1 MTSNPEKT
9 KNITV
14 AKEKFATT
22 DSGNGHKPRDLSD
35 PSLYFNRELSW
46 LEFNRRVLE
55 EAQDERHPLLERVKF
70 LAIFGSNL
78 DEFFMTRVAGLKQQL
93 DAGVV
98 KAPPDGMTPGQQLAA
113 IRKTLKPM
121 LRDVRDL
128 LHEDLLPALSALGVQ
143 LHNFSDLNA
152 KQRTSANNYFMDE
165 VFPVLTPLAFDPG
178 RPFPHISNL
187 SLNLAVRVY
196 SPQKGEHFARLK
208 VPNSLPRFVPVPHSG
223 RKLPY
228 KRFHFVWLEQLIIAN
243 LHHLF
248 PGLDILEA
256 YPFKVTRNADIEIQE
271 DEASD
276 LLTTIEAG
284 LRRRRFGPVV
294 RLTIDKSMPDHIR
307 DLLVRNLQLDPKD
320 VFEVD
325 GALKLSDFWGLYS
338 IDRYDLKDSP
348 YVPVVPQ
355 ALRSLPGPEAI
366 FGAIRQH
373 DILLHHPYDSFLPV
387 IDFLRTAARDPKV
400 VAIKQTLY
408 RVGRD
413 SPIVKALMEARE
425 NDKEVAVLV
434 ELKARFDEESNIGWA
449 RALERVGV
457 HVVYGLLGLKTHSK
471 VTMVIRREHDGLRR
485 YLHLGT
491 GNYNAVTAQ
500 LYTDLGL
507 FTTDETLAEDVSH
520 LFNRLTGYSNLTD
533 YKELLVAPV
542 NLRQR
547 MLELIER
554 EIKKHSSSSPG
565 HLIFKMN
572 ALVDAEMIRA
582 LYRASQAGVKVDLI
596 VRGICC
602 LRPGIPDV
610 SENIRVVSIVGRY
623 LEHTRIFYFNNGGNP
638 EIYMGSADLMPRNLN
653 GRVETVFPVKDES
666 LREIIHDEILQ
677 TILADNV
684 QARLLLPDGSYKRLS
699 PKKGEP
705 PLDSQLELMRRAK
718 SH

>member
-1 MTSNPEKT
+1 MES
-9 KNITV
+9 V
-14 AKEKFATT
+14 AKETPKMIAGT
-22 DSGNGHKPRDLSD
+22 SVKEKSENGRTAIDLAD

-55 EAQDERHPLLERVKF
+55 EAQDPRHPLLERVKF

-93 DAGVV
+93 AAGVV
-98 KAPPDGMTPGQQLAA
+98 KTPPDGMTPAEQLTA
-113 IRKTLKPM
+113 IRKKLKPM
-121 LRDVRDL
+121 LRDVHDL
-128 LHEDLLPALSALGVQ
+128 LHEDLLPSLSDLGVQ
-143 LHNFSDLNA
+143 VHDFDELNN
-152 KQRTSANNYFMDE
+152 KQRTSANEFFMHD

-196 SPQKGEHFARLK
+196 SREKGEHFARLK
-208 VPNSLPRFVPVPHSG
+208 VPNSLPRFVQVPHSG
-223 RKLPY
+223 RKLPF

-294 RLTIDKSMPDHIR
+294 RLTIDKSMPETIR
-307 DLLVRNLQLDPKD
+307 DLLVRNLQIDPKD
-320 VFEVD
+320 VFEVN

-338 IDRYDLKDSP
+338 IDRYDLKDAP
-348 YVPVVPQ
+348 YVPVVPRV
-355 ALRSLPGPEAI
+355 LRSLPGPEAI
-366 FGAIRQH
+366 FAAIRQQ

-471 VTMVIRREHDGLRR
+471 VTMVVRREHDGLHR

-491 GNYNAVTAQ
+491 GNYNATTAQ
-500 LYTDLGL
+500 IYTDLGL
-507 FTTDETLAEDVSH
+507 FTADETLAEDVSH

-554 EIKKHSSSSPG
+554 EIKRHSVKTPG

-572 ALVDAEMIRA
+572 ALVDDEMIRA
-582 LYRASQAGVKVDLI
+582 LYRASQAGIKVDLI

-602 LRPGIPDV
+602 LRPNVPGV

-623 LEHTRIFYFNNGGNP
+623 LEHTRIFYFFNGGKP
-638 EIYMGSADLMPRNLN
+638 EIYMGSADLMPRNLS
-653 GRVETVFPVKDES
+653 GRVETVFPVKDAT
-666 LREIIHDEILQ
+666 LRQKIYDEILQ
-677 TILADNV
+677 TVLADNV
-684 QARLLLPDGSYKRLS
+684 QARVLLPDGSYKRLS
-699 PKKGEP
+699 PKKGQP
-705 PLDSQLELMRRAK
+705 PFDSQSELMRLAK
-718 SH
+718 EH

>member
-1 MTSNPEKT
+1 MSPRTRKIQKT
-9 KNITV
+9 PV
-14 AKEKFATT
+14 PAKK
-22 DSGNGHKPRDLSD
+22 SGNGQPPLDLAD
-35 PSLYFNRELSW
+35 PALYFNRELSW

-55 EAQDERHPLLERVKF
+55 EAQDPRHPLLERVKF

-93 DAGVV
+93 SAGVV
-98 KAPPDGMTPGQQLAA
+98 KTPPDGMTPAEQLNA
-113 IRKTLKPM
+113 IRKKLRPM
-121 LRDVRDL
+121 LRDVRHL
-128 LHEDLLPALSALGVQ
+128 LQDDLLPALAELGVR
-143 LHNFSDLNA
+143 LHRFDELNE
-152 KQRTSANNYFMDE
+152 KQRESANKFFMRE

-196 SPQKGEHFARLK
+196 SPEKGEHFARLK

-223 RKLPY
+223 KKLPY

-294 RLTIDKSMPDHIR
+294 RLTIDKSMPVHIR
-307 DLLVRNLQLDPKD
+307 DLLVRNLQIDPKD
-320 VFEVD
+320 VFEVE
-325 GALKLSDFWGLYS
+325 GALKLSDFWGLYG
-338 IDRYDLKDSP
+338 IDRYDLKDAP
-348 YVPVVPQ
+348 YVPVVPKV
-355 ALRSLPGPEAI
+355 LRSLPGPEAI
-366 FGAIRQH
+366 FSAIRQQ

-387 IDFLRTAARDPKV
+387 IDFLRTAARDPNV

-471 VTMVIRREHDGLRR
+471 VTMVVRRERDGLRR

-491 GNYNAVTAQ
+491 GNYNAVTSQ
-500 LYTDLGL
+500 IYTDLGL
-507 FTTDETLAEDVSH
+507 FTADETLADDVSH

-533 YKELLVAPV
+533 YKEMRVARV
-542 NLRQR
+542 NLHEG
-547 MLELIER
+547 MLALIDR
-554 EIKKHSSSSPG
+554 EIEKHSPENPG

-572 ALVDAEMIRA
+572 ALVDDEMIRA

-602 LRPGIPDV
+602 LRPNVPRI
-610 SENIRVVSIVGRY
+610 SENIRVVSIVGRF
-623 LEHTRIFYFNNGGNP
+623 LEHTRVFYFYNGGEP

-653 GRVETVFPVKDES
+653 GRVETVFPVKDAS
-666 LREIIHDEILQ
+666 LRQTIHDEILQ
-677 TILADNV
+677 TVLADNV

-699 PKKGEP
+699 PKAGEP
-705 PLDSQLELMRRAK
+705 PLNSQMELMRRAK
-718 SH
+718 EH